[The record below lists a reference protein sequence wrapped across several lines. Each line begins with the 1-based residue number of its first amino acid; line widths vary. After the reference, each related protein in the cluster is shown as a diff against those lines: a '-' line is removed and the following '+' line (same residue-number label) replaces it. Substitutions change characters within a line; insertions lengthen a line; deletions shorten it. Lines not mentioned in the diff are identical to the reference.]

1 MKYYQKFFQ
10 IKNTFM
16 AWKILV
22 FISALLIL
30 SIPNNE
36 MYSQSEDETWESID
50 LTKEAVKL
58 IKKDRLNEA
67 MKKLKEAVKLEN
79 ENIVAKYFIAKIHF
93 IKGEYQKSLDEME
106 KLLAGKDKE
115 DVMYQL
121 LGNSY
126 YKLGQREKAIEI
138 YNKGMLDFPYSGP
151 LYLELGNVEKDNG
164 NLPKAFQNYEYGI
177 RFDPEYS
184 DNYYNAAKMLLDED
198 NHWGYIYG
206 EIYLNMEP
214 FTKEWDEISK
224 LMYESYSSRVHGQN
238 IGILKTERILTDTVT
253 SGFDRAYLETEKE
266 ANKLASLDAFSLHR
280 LNEIRKRFIEVW
292 IDKGYNTKYQNALYD
307 FHKRMLDEGYFELYN
322 YSSFSRGAI
331 EEYDTYY
338 DKHKTNIK
346 SFNKWIDKNYLTMTN
361 KNSIFR
367 TLYK

>member
-1 MKYYQKFFQ
+1 MKHYRIATQ
-10 IKNTFM
+10 IYHTKLF
-16 AWKILV
+16 KKVLL
-22 FISALLIL
+22 FISAVLIILLCNAGIF
-30 SIPNNE
+30 
-36 MYSQSEDETWESID
+36 SQSNDDTRESIE
-50 LTKEAVKL
+50 LTKEAIKL
-58 IKKDRLNEA
+58 IKKDRLSEA
-67 MKKLKEAVKLEN
+67 MKKLKEAVKLED
-79 ENIVAKYFIAKIHF
+79 ENIAAKYFIAKIHYL
-93 IKGEYQKSLDEME
+93 KGEYQKGIEMME
-106 KLLAGKDKE
+106 KLLAGKVKE

-121 LGNSY
+121 LGNCYS
-126 YKLGQREKAIEI
+126 KLGQKEKAIEI
-138 YNKGMLDFPYSGP
+138 YNMGMLDFPYSGP
-151 LYLELGNVEKDNG
+151 LYLELGNVEKENG

-214 FTKEWDEISK
+214 FTKEWDEVSK

-238 IGILKTERILTDTVT
+238 IGILKTERIITDTTT
-253 SGFDRAYLETEKE
+253 SGFDRAYKETEIE
-266 ANKLASLDAFSLHR
+266 ANKLAALDVFSLHR

-292 IDKGYNTKYQNALYD
+292 IDKGYNVKFKNALYD

-322 YSSFSRGAI
+322 YSSFSRGAA
-331 EEYDTYY
+331 EEYDIYY

-346 SFNKWIDKNYLTMTN
+346 SYNNWIDKNYLTMTN